1 MQIRKP
7 IMLEKVIW
15 FVTFFALIDLSRSEL
30 FNFYSLAKIF
40 HVNELVSIN
49 ATDNELWRGLLKDC
63 DKKLTFSCIQKN
75 AYTYLDGAFSDRNN
89 ITVFNGLTLTKNNLD
104 YGSCMIENDQKNI
117 DENLVDGSTKKDCL
131 LKDDNDEEQTN
142 VNGMRRRGRTLDGKF
157 PLEEI
162 TDALRQKAMKFL
174 ATRDYEIQ
182 LPKLFFEGTIMKI
195 SPRQI
200 DDTGALVRLDFA
212 QGDVSTHGR
221 LFKKINNCYVR
232 CKHNIG
238 ILCFRKIHTKQ
249 IAIEFSSSPTAD
261 QIAHHHHHVP
271 VPVPV
276 PTYYDHHNHHE
287 DDFNGYD
294 YTHPHIQYR
303 KDVEELREWG
313 IEPYDDLYEDANK
326 HISGIQPAP
335 GVLPAPVVAPVS
347 GYPTGMTYNGPYGL
361 SQYAPNARP
370 VVSPSY
376 HDKYPASISAHAH
389 NLAYSGYLDDK
400 YNRRVVEPNGVAT
413 SVKPV
418 NVLSTAPVKPAI
430 KNKNI
435 KNPYGILNQQNV
447 RQVTIPRITKAVTT
461 LKNSIVPSLTATQI
475 YDDEYYGPIISRLEE
490 IFVQLRF
497 FDESCRERLVCSMY
511 KNPSI
516 YSPHSNLVSNELS
529 RDPQELK
536 RGTLESASSQKFH
549 KYLNAA
555 RIGQDRGDC
564 VRTYPCHINTE

>member
-221 LFKKINNCYVR
+221 L
-232 CKHNIG
+232 
-238 ILCFRKIHTKQ
+238 KIHTKQ
-249 IAIEFSSSPTAD
+249 IAIEFSSSPTAN
-261 QIAHHHHHVP
+261 QVNQSEIAHHHHHVP